1 MSVQD
6 PYDRREEH
14 VIVDTGSAEVAQ
26 QVVEDNATERYVG
39 ILRITQF
46 IWLMFG
52 IVIGLIG
59 LRILLMLIGAN
70 PASGFAALVY
80 GVTDIFLWP
89 FFGLTAVPSFA
100 GFALDIPAV
109 IGMLVYL
116 LVGWLVV
123 RLIWLMLYRPSTRS
137 VSTVR
142 RERRW

>member
-14 VIVDTGSAEVAQ
+14 NILDTGTAEIAQ
-26 QVVEDNATERYVG
+26 TVVEDNATERYVG
-39 ILRITQF
+39 MQRITQF

-52 IVIGLIG
+52 VIIGLIA
-59 LRILLMLIGAN
+59 LRVVLMLIAAN
-70 PASGFAALVY
+70 PASGFASLVY

-89 FFGLTAVPSFA
+89 FMGLTVTPSVS
-100 GFALDIPAV
+100 GMTLDIPAI

-123 RLIWLMLYRPSTRS
+123 RLIWLLLYRPATRS
-137 VSTVR
+137 VETYR
-142 RERRW
+142 RERR

>member
-6 PYDRREEH
+6 PYDRREEE
-14 VIVDTGSAEVAQ
+14 VIINTGTAEVAQ
-26 QVVEDNATERYVG
+26 QVVQDNATERYG
-39 ILRITQF
+39 AILRITQF

-52 IVIGLIG
+52 IVIGLIA
-59 LRILLMLIGAN
+59 LRVALMMIGAN
-70 PASGFAALVY
+70 PDSGFAALVY
-80 GVTDIFLWP
+80 GVTDVFLWP

-123 RLIWLMLYRPSTRS
+123 RLVWLLLYRPATRS
-137 VSTVR
+137 VQTVR
-142 RERRW
+142 RERRY

>member
-14 VIVDTGSAEVAQ
+14 VIVDTGTAEVAQ
-26 QVVEDNATERYVG
+26 QVVEDNAAERYVA
-39 ILRITQF
+39 LQRITQF

-52 IVIGLIG
+52 IIIGLIAI
-59 LRILLMLIGAN
+59 RVALMLIAAN
-70 PASGFAALVY
+70 PASGFASLVY

-89 FFGLTAVPSFA
+89 FMGLTVVPQV
-100 GFALDIPAV
+100 GGIALDIPAL

-123 RLIWLMLYRPSTRS
+123 RLIWLLLYRPSTRT
-137 VSTVR
+137 VSTYR
-142 RERRW
+142 RERR